1 MKKFIS
7 YFLVFAILL
16 SLTPVYAIETI
27 DDNYLES
34 FCKHHPEHTEEC
46 GFSPGIEGLPCMHE
60 HNSECY
66 KEEIKCLFE
75 NVLDETENS
84 QVEDSFS
91 NNITNSEESNN
102 LDNENILDDL
112 GDTEDKEISNDI
124 SNEATDEIINE
135 DINTDKEN
143 LEEINIEEDLK
154 IDDEP
159 IDNFSEDNNL
169 QDNNKI
175 MSDDADEH
183 ICSIESGCITLV
195 LDCPHERGEHD
206 DTCGYIEAQPSQE
219 CQFVCKICKL
229 QEIIDRIPDI
239 NDFFNLDNNE
249 MEQVRKDVYSAIS
262 LYEELTS
269 EEASEII
276 GMDRVE
282 ELYMFLNASNSIN
295 GNEIELISA
304 TATESVAGGAEVDF
318 TNNGSITI
326 GESNELNIILVYS
339 SQLGINNKSITINI
353 PDGIELRNYTQADE
367 NILTNV
373 SFIPNNNSYGSYI
386 TNKSGYLKYQIS
398 NNADMFV
405 IELTVKIDTHFWDRQ
420 NNSDMGTILIS
431 SSSDNFTNDD
441 CSLNVRANNTVGSM
455 IDFTYSDY
463 SHGGPFLSWPTQANV
478 DFIPAG
484 FTSGNCTQSTL
495 NHAMKKVV
503 VKFKIPYNVNTGEI
517 AEFSK
522 LEDKNVTYSSREIN
536 VNRDTLEIV
545 YHDAVFTYMS
555 MFPYFHWRN
564 NQTNVSGGGKWGN
577 LVVEYFLYNG
587 KSYTATKYSYSG
599 INSATLPISSNLS
612 IGTYLF
618 NVYNDAQ
625 KFENQNQVYCIGKFT
640 TVNTGLTSGK
650 VTLEFRYLDNPNVT
664 LNAQGISLPTG
675 GDIETIVYRTN
686 LGREVNVSP
695 DIFYKSAY
703 FKEYLW
709 FDTNKLNLSNGEHVV
724 YIKAITNKG
733 YEADYSSPSPGSGAH
748 IFDGGSVIV
757 NINNNFTGTINN
769 FAQLTLT
776 ADGMSKSTN
785 ISANVFSMNETLGAS
800 IANFSAMSKNVFEAG
815 KKESFNFYFSPSA
828 YPYDKQKTVLHPLMY
843 VRIPQGSSIEIEK
856 IQYIKINGSISQ
868 YDSKGGATL
877 NKTDYNIQY
886 SYSKNGFDFYKITFN
901 HNNVMMGAAYNNLY
915 CIYGLK
921 FFMNIT
927 FNPDL
932 PTTSYNINN
941 IFALYDEFS
950 KIGPGWTIKDTI
962 DFDNDGDTEEY
973 ISQRADAGIITVNAV
988 RRGLMGL
995 NSGGNVTVTSSSN
1008 IFDYTLNVQNYSSKA
1023 ISASDAENFYYY
1035 IPIPKQGENWGSH
1048 LQSSPFGFSMNLTGP
1063 ANITGTNANLFEV
1076 KYSSTVQPSATEG
1089 SENHYNNENNY
1100 VDASAVTNWD
1110 EIKMIRISV
1119 KNGSNV
1125 PIGAT
1130 ADVNVSMVAD
1140 TINGT
1145 PGTVNTFNSCGFT
1158 QYTVGDAINSG
1169 HIPTSSTTIT
1179 LNNGLLLGKLYID
1192 NNKNGQYDDGIDSLY
1207 TDTSVSVDAVSA
1219 NGIQTFSAHVFDNG
1233 TYEFGNLPAGTY
1245 TLTVSNPGSTDTN
1258 SSNPLK
1264 FLMNDGNISD
1274 NEMIYTKQVI
1284 VGNGNTTIA
1293 TDIGFQRPFTV
1304 TFEDVEGC
1312 TVEYNEINVWMNDK
1326 ISELPEIET
1335 NIDKRFENSWEYE
1348 DDKITSQELLDIIVT
1363 NNITIRPSL
1372 TQLYKVVFNGN
1383 GNTEGNVPPIQYLAT
1398 GESILAPS
1406 GTGLK
1411 KDDDIFVG
1419 WTLSQENE
1427 SFSNTNKEEA
1437 EEKIISQIT
1446 INGYDIVV
1454 FAGYATDNNGNGTPD
1469 YNEETIK
1476 LYYNS
1481 NTEDIE
1487 ILEEPTTITI
1497 NSPFTLPT
1505 TTTFINGDYAFAGW
1519 SENPVDVVIDEEDAN
1534 RANIVK
1540 SIVSDINK
1548 TVYAVWSKDDNKDG
1562 TPDYLEPQYHVNYVL
1577 EASFGTLDNS
1587 FECGHNHVTNTKE
1600 ILMEKPEFSVNN
1612 AVFIGWSNYIFQGLV
1627 ETETDLEDARIIK
1640 EVTFIDHDIEVYA
1653 VWGVDTNNDGNA
1665 DVYEEHYNL
1674 IYNYNDGTNNHSKC
1688 NHIHVKNNSCDLT
1701 LSEPKITRE
1710 NAVLIGWSLERI
1722 DSIVKNENEANQI
1735 TLESI
1740 LTFIDSDI
1748 NIYAVWALDENN
1760 NKIPD
1765 YNEKALHV
1773 KYNSNSSKNEVIT
1786 CTHHH
1791 VNNTSTSLEDNKFVY
1806 NGYVFVG
1813 WTSAPQDIIRDAET
1827 FASISFI
1834 GSVSFI
1840 EDDIDVYAAWAVDR
1854 NGNKIPDYN
1863 ENEFFIIYHTNTEN
1877 EDIIKSCGHPHLTLE
1892 KINISEDIPIPTQD
1906 GAKFLGWSLTQINHN
1921 IISAEEARTVKFEY
1935 FANFIDKNIEIYAV
1949 WAKDEDNNGIA
1960 DYEDYCSITYD
1971 FRDGEYED
1979 NRSTDTQVLYGTTI
1993 TLPDGPYL
2001 TGYKFGGWRILG
2013 YEIVLSPGD
2022 KFTIKEDTV
2031 IQATWIKRQY
2041 SPDTDNNDKNE
2052 NNDKIPEFIKPETP
2066 VSSVLDTNFEGPFMV
2081 GVSENSFEP
2090 DRFITR
2096 AEVAQIF
2103 YRLLKDKG
2111 NYENLNIFS
2120 DVPNNAWYKT
2130 AVNTLAAKGIIVGIG
2145 NSMFAPER
2153 YITRAEFC
2161 TIASRFAQTTSD
2173 RTNTYIDVNIT
2184 DWFYPYVMNATGF
2197 GWVVGYNDYSFGPLN
2212 NLTRAEA
2219 ATIVN
2224 RMLGRDDRF
2233 TNIIQKKEFY
2243 DVKPQYWWYQEIL
2256 KATSFVSF
2264 G

>member
-7 YFLVFAILL
+7 CFLVFAILL
-16 SLTPVYAIETI
+16 SLTPVYAIETV
-27 DDNYLES
+27 DDNYSES

-91 NNITNSEESNN
+91 DNITNSEESNN

-124 SNEATDEIINE
+124 YNEATDEIINE

-154 IDDEP
+154 IDDES
-159 IDNFSEDNNL
+159 IDDFSEDNNNF
-169 QDNNKI
+169 QDNNEI

-249 MEQVRKDVYSAIS
+249 MEQVRKDVYSAMS

-304 TATESVAGGAEVDF
+304 TATESVAGGAESDF
-318 TNNGSITI
+318 TNNGEISINYT
-326 GESNELNIILVYS
+326 SD
-339 SQLGINNKSITINI
+339 INI
-353 PDGIELRNYTQADE
+353 SLTFTSKVGISNKHVEIEIPEGIYLKSYSKEDGIALN
-367 NILTNV
+367 NV
-373 SFIPNNNSYGSYI
+373 DFIESDTFYGSYKSKYGTI
-386 TNKSGYLKYQIS
+386 IYDISSESSAFSIDLTVSIDENLWDKMENTLVGQILIKYGTNNNEYLLNYLDIKSSTSINEVIFLEKVTEGIGGKSESPFQFGTLVVGYYNTIPKHALKSLTIKIPIPYNSNTGEYAKLYSAEITTLYPAVTYSDKSINVDEENHIIIITYSNIVFNYFRLEPKFYWENNQGEGQICKWGTIYYNATYYNDNICNTTVSNINDNSQWIIYSSDKINLFSKSFNAFYIEKNTNLNKYPLYNIGKFYLQNLGNTTNKLTLVFNYKESDSIYLYEQSIPNS
-398 NNADMFV
+398 DENN
-405 IELTVKIDTHFWDRQ
+405 IEVWYTTNLNNTERKIDDILEVYTGNSGNKYSIISKDIAKLSDEEYFKSIKVVIDKLDAGYKSWYDSGS
-420 NNSDMGTILIS
+420 NYMTEPFSVIVKSNSDNCNIENFATLSIYDNMGTILGESSINAHIS
-431 SSSDNFTNDD
+431 NMSEATHGLIALRTSSTTFTAGIPRDITIRIESNGHYYGDNYSNVCLNPEIYIRIPSGTTVKVKNILHSVFNYQYSDDYILNESEYELAFSYTKDDYDYYKLKFLSDNG
-441 CSLNVRANNTVGSM
+441 V
-455 IDFTYSDY
+455 I
-463 SHGGPFLSWPTQANV
+463 GGPYK
-478 DFIPAG
+478 
-484 FTSGNCTQSTL
+484 TL
-495 NHAMKKVV
+495 
-503 VKFKIPYNVNTGEI
+503 
-517 AEFSK
+517 
-522 LEDKNVTYSSREIN
+522 R
-536 VNRDTLEIV
+536 
-545 YHDAVFTYMS
+545 
-555 MFPYFHWRN
+555 
-564 NQTNVSGGGKWGN
+564 
-577 LVVEYFLYNG
+577 
-587 KSYTATKYSYSG
+587 
-599 INSATLPISSNLS
+599 
-612 IGTYLF
+612 
-618 NVYNDAQ
+618 
-625 KFENQNQVYCIGKFT
+625 
-640 TVNTGLTSGK
+640 GL
-650 VTLEFRYLDNPNVT
+650 
-664 LNAQGISLPTG
+664 
-675 GDIETIVYRTN
+675 
-686 LGREVNVSP
+686 
-695 DIFYKSAY
+695 
-703 FKEYLW
+703 
-709 FDTNKLNLSNGEHVV
+709 
-724 YIKAITNKG
+724 
-733 YEADYSSPSPGSGAH
+733 
-748 IFDGGSVIV
+748 
-757 NINNNFTGTINN
+757 
-769 FAQLTLT
+769 
-776 ADGMSKSTN
+776 
-785 ISANVFSMNETLGAS
+785 
-800 IANFSAMSKNVFEAG
+800 
-815 KKESFNFYFSPSA
+815 
-828 YPYDKQKTVLHPLMY
+828 
-843 VRIPQGSSIEIEK
+843 
-856 IQYIKINGSISQ
+856 
-868 YDSKGGATL
+868 
-877 NKTDYNIQY
+877 
-886 SYSKNGFDFYKITFN
+886 
-901 HNNVMMGAAYNNLY
+901 
-915 CIYGLK
+915 YGLNITL
-921 FFMNIT
+921 NIT
-927 FNPDL
+927 FNADVK
-932 PTTSYNINN
+932 TTSFNTSD
-941 IFALYDEFS
+941 IFAV
-950 KIGPGWTIKDTI
+950 KDKNLI
-962 DFDNDGDTEEY
+962 CLGGGALLRNDLLDFDNDGDINEY
-973 ISQRADAGIITVNAV
+973 MSVDVSNSKITVNAV
-988 RRGLMGL
+988 RRGLIGS
-995 NSGGNVTVTSSSN
+995 NDGGNITATSNSN
-1008 IFDYTLNVQNYSSKA
+1008 SINYTLNLENYSSKA
-1023 ISASDAENFYYY
+1023 VSATDAENFYYY
-1035 IPIPKQGENWGSH
+1035 IPVPKTGDNWGSH
-1048 LQSSPFGFSMNLTGP
+1048 FQTKAFEFSTNLNGP
-1063 ANITGTNANLFEV
+1063 ANITGTDADLFEV
-1076 KYSSTVQPSATEG
+1076 KYSTTVQSSAA
-1089 SENHYNNENNY
+1089 ENSQYYYNNENNY
-1100 VDASAVTNWD
+1100 VESSAITNWND
-1110 EIKMIRISV
+1110 VKMIRVSV
-1119 KNGSNV
+1119 KNGLSV
-1125 PIGAT
+1125 PSEAK
-1130 ADVNVSMVAD
+1130 AAVNINLLAD
-1140 TINGT
+1140 TINGHA
-1145 PGTVNTFNSCGFT
+1145 GAVNTFNSCGFT

-1169 HIPTSSTTIT
+1169 HVPTNSTTIT

-1245 TLTVSNPGSTDTN
+1245 TLTVSNPGSTDAN

-1274 NEMIYTKQVI
+1274 NEMIYTKQMI

-1722 DSIVKNENEANQI
+1722 DSIVTNENEANQI

-1806 NGYVFVG
+1806 DGYVFVG

-1935 FANFIDKNIEIYAV
+1935 FANFTDKNIEIYAV

-1971 FRDGEYED
+1971 LRNGEYED
-1979 NRSTDTQVLYGTTI
+1979 NRPTDTQVLYGTTI

-2224 RMLGRDDRF
+2224 RMLGRDDEF